1 MGKIIIVN
9 GRQYYE
15 ATGLP
20 VEDSPATHI
29 RENESS
35 ANIHQGVQKSQTLNR
50 RFVKQP
56 KSRTVEQI
64 QQIQQFKR
72 KHDYEE
78 AKKRAEEMN
87 ATAAR
92 LRVASA
98 PKITRFNPGEGS
110 ANRVVTPIKRAPET
124 KPALQEAQPTPHP
137 IQQKIETAKN
147 MESTEKRIP
156 TPKELKI
163 NAINQALERA
173 QAEQR
178 AQTKAQKKTRGL
190 NKRAFWQTKKIA
202 GITASFVVAF
212 LSMGYLAYINLPSIS
227 TKVAAAQAGI
237 DAALPA
243 YSPSG
248 YELDGLAAFDGKS
261 VNINYKKDG
270 YNFTLKQAQS
280 SWDSV
285 ALLNNYINDEWAGEY
300 LTTQEKGLTIYTNK
314 GKAAWVNNGI
324 VYTISGDS
332 NLSNEQIRKIATSL

>member
-137 IQQKIETAKN
+137 IQQKIETAKKSIDVQEETFLFN
-147 MESTEKRIP
+147 NNLANIEIFNEIEK
-156 TPKELKI
+156 LKNTLKTDDEIIQLRSNIKKASEAKVANGTMTVTDLLRDI
-163 NAINQALERA
+163 NNENQARQNRSLHEI
-173 QAEQR
+173 QLYMTVYQL
-178 AQTKAQKKTRGL
+178 K
-190 NKRAFWQTKKIA
+190 NN
-202 GITASFVVAF
+202 S
-212 LSMGYLAYINLPSIS
+212 
-227 TKVAAAQAGI
+227 
-237 DAALPA
+237 
-243 YSPSG
+243 
-248 YELDGLAAFDGKS
+248 
-261 VNINYKKDG
+261 NI
-270 YNFTLKQAQS
+270 
-280 SWDSV
+280 
-285 ALLNNYINDEWAGEY
+285 
-300 LTTQEKGLTIYTNK
+300 
-314 GKAAWVNNGI
+314 
-324 VYTISGDS
+324 
-332 NLSNEQIRKIATSL
+332 